1 MAANVGVPAT
11 AVKDVTAT
19 GEYLTLYDDIETTE
33 LRGANIKSLN
43 DPNTNW
49 QQEFTNKVNDGA
61 QFLATAFTWEEYNE
75 LVNKNV
81 GTVPTTIVG
90 GDVREFSH
98 IFFNNTIHDAWC
110 SLAYHLSELHTATE
124 NPTKWILMLVPISTS
139 TTGSLHMQS
148 KANTFNRAGCNQVLQ
163 LFGKLQ
169 LTNNELV
176 NTMILECNT
185 SVYKPLEVYTWT
197 NNYVW
202 SFQLPIN
209 LEYLNT
215 EDVSLTWAFKQS
227 FQYGGLTML
236 ANMKP
241 DQCLNMVKYADN
253 NCITLNTGVKDEDR
267 LRGSNNLVKYILAN
281 NKEVIQQQRTKR
293 EEIETAR
300 LASLSETT
308 KEEETVTEENM
319 ERPANRQRLV

>member
-124 NPTKWILMLVPISTS
+124 NPTKWILMLVPISTG
-139 TTGSLHMQS
+139 TTGSLHMQ
-148 KANTFNRAGCNQVLQ
+148 
-163 LFGKLQ
+163 
-169 LTNNELV
+169 
-176 NTMILECNT
+176 
-185 SVYKPLEVYTWT
+185 
-197 NNYVW
+197 
-202 SFQLPIN
+202 
-209 LEYLNT
+209 
-215 EDVSLTWAFKQS
+215 
-227 FQYGGLTML
+227 
-236 ANMKP
+236 
-241 DQCLNMVKYADN
+241 
-253 NCITLNTGVKDEDR
+253 
-267 LRGSNNLVKYILAN
+267 
-281 NKEVIQQQRTKR
+281 
-293 EEIETAR
+293 
-300 LASLSETT
+300 
-308 KEEETVTEENM
+308 
-319 ERPANRQRLV
+319 